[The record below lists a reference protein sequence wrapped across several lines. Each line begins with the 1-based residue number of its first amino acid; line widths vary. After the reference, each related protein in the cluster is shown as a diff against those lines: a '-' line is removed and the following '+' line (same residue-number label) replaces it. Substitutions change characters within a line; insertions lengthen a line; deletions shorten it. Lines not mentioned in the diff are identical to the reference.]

1 MAHIAKLFSG
11 KAALS
16 STPYLLPLP
25 LSPDSTPVL
34 KEFTGEMLDLWYLA
48 LSSDSVKGHW

>member
-11 KAALS
+11 KAAPP
-16 STPYLLPLP
+16 STAYLLPLP

-34 KEFTGEMLDLWYLA
+34 KEFRGEMLDLGYLA
-48 LSSDSVKGHW
+48 PTSDSVKGH